1 MMNDLTVVFRSA
13 SDIEARVVRGLL
25 ESHGIES
32 LVSQGSPRSI
42 FPVQVD
48 GIAEIRISV
57 RPEDADEARRL
68 IDSHRIDPTDGRVIP
83 LRNEFAALE
92 QRIGYTFRDPGL
104 LEHAL
109 THTSRA
115 NEDVSGGVIDNE
127 SLEFL
132 GDAVLG
138 FAIADVLFRRFPDRD
153 EGWKSKMKAALVS
166 TASLARLAEGLD
178 LGQHL
183 LLGRG
188 EEKTGG
194 RRKQALLAD
203 GYEALIAAIYL
214 DGGVEHGH
222 GVHRAPVRGAHR
234 RGAHAGGRRS
244 TITSRRC
251 RSACSRPAIR
261 RRSMRSSARPGPI
274 ITRCFRS
281 RCAWAESRW
290 PRRRAKQEGSGAGSR
305 AAGAGAEDLE
315 STDLKIPDFRSID
328 FDDAPRLAV
337 VVGELAFAAAGHHHR
352 RLRQRQPR
360 ERVRLHF
367 ARDVFVDGHD
377 GLQ

>member
-1 MMNDLTVVFRSA
+1 MNELTVVFRSA

-48 GIAEIRISV
+48 SIAEIRISV
-57 RPEDADEARRL
+57 RTDDADEARRL

-83 LRNEFAALE
+83 LRNEFASLE
-92 QRIGYTFRDPGL
+92 RRVGYNFRDLGL

-138 FAIADVLFRRFPDRD
+138 FAIADLLFRRFPARD

-214 DGGVEHGH
+214 DGGVEQVTAFIARQFETLINEARTPAVSFHDYK
-222 GVHRAPVRGAHR
+222 
-234 RGAHAGGRRS
+234 
-244 TITSRRC
+244 
-251 RSACSRPAIR
+251 SAL
-261 RRSMRSSARPGPI
+261 
-274 ITRCFRS
+274 
-281 RCAWAESRW
+281 
-290 PRRRAKQEGSGAGSR
+290 Q
-305 AAGAGAEDLE
+305 
-315 STDLKIPDFRSID
+315 
-328 FDDAPRLAV
+328 
-337 VVGELAFAAAGHHHR
+337 
-352 RLRQRQPR
+352 
-360 ERVRLHF
+360 ERVQSGGEALPEYAVIGETGPDHHKLFQVQVRVGGKPIAEAVGRSKKEAEQEAAKL
-367 ARDVFVDGHD
+367 ALKTLGSSS
-377 GLQ
+377 

>member
-1 MMNDLTVVFRSA
+1 MNELTVVFRSA
-13 SDIEARVVRGLL
+13 SDIEVRVVRGLL

-48 GIAEIRISV
+48 SIAEIRISV
-57 RPEDADEARRL
+57 RPDEAEEARRL

-92 QRIGYTFRDPGL
+92 RRVGYSFRDPGL

-138 FAIADVLFRRFPDRD
+138 FAIADLLFRRFPARD

-214 DGGVEHGH
+214 DGGVDQVTV
-222 GVHRAPVRGAHR
+222 VHRAPVRGAHQ
-234 RGAHAGGRRS
+234 RGARTGRVVLRLQIGAAGAHSVGRRS
-244 TITSRRC
+244 AAGVCGHRRD
-251 RSACSRPAIR
+251 
-261 RRSMRSSARPGPI
+261 
-274 ITRCFRS
+274 RS
-281 RCAWAESRW
+281 RSL
-290 PRRRAKQEGSGAGSR
+290 QDVSGAGACGRKADRRCDR
-305 AAGAGAEDLE
+305 AAARR
-315 STDLKIPDFRSID
+315 KRNRK
-328 FDDAPRLAV
+328 PR
-337 VVGELAFAAAGHHHR
+337 GWR
-352 RLRQRQPR
+352 W
-360 ERVRLHF
+360 
-367 ARDVFVDGHD
+367 RDWCI
-377 GLQ
+377 